1 MTEGYEVAS
10 THSRKS
16 AELGKVQYDKTVR
29 HTTLYEGDRVLIRNL
44 SDRGGPGKLHPYWE
58 QEIYV
63 VAQKR
68 KGMPV

>member
-63 VAQKR
+63 VTQKR